1 MPSEV
6 KKHKEILQHF
16 AELIK
21 KEKQYA
27 SVIYPGSQG
36 ETLKT
41 IIETLNSALERTDK
55 NFKVLIIGN
64 FNAGKSSMINAL
76 IGEELLPTGMRPETA
91 VIGELHYGEEKRI
104 TLYPKKGQW
113 PGGDEPFDLSENT
126 YEEIASYV
134 SLTAD
139 ETVNTIERDEYQ
151 DETGY
156 FKSGERIISKFDK
169 MVIHWPLEIL
179 KSGVVLVDSPGL
191 NDPSHNDYIVN
202 GYMYQADAIVYLS
215 QCTAAYSGVDS
226 RELIDINKA
235 GYRNII
241 SGYTYYDI
249 AVMDHKRRPPEV
261 FEKFIQSLVEH
272 MMRHT
277 DLGRSSIHFLSN
289 IEALDAKINGDET
302 ALLHSG
308 FKGFEDFL
316 SHYLVECRGRDQV
329 RNIAVT
335 IINNSRKMI
344 NASTAFDKAA
354 STGIKELKAKADAKR
369 TQLDNLRVRS
379 MECAKLFRIGLDNSI
394 PEIRRSVE
402 EFVYGLADKV
412 NLEGFQPVTKLP
424 TGPRRLWPFG
434 DGGVRHLA
442 KQLQAECQKETE
454 RRMTIELM
462 SWCNTQLEP
471 RVKSVIQ
478 NTVESITPG
487 LYQIARDLQNIR
499 ADFSGVEAGDVK
511 GDFVNTALGLAYA
524 LITGDWING
533 TMSAV
538 YGRGALFRAV
548 GLELGTAVAM
558 GLLMGMGVVISFP
571 VFIAG
576 MLIADLIAV
585 LTNNNDKQIAR
596 IKTQS
601 VSDLREFFKSDK
613 GTEMRAAIV
622 NNIMS
627 NITDLFANACDDM
640 KSALQKDIEEE
651 EDELNRIIA
660 ESTKDADTQRRNMT
674 ARAESVK
681 GLLEIESETRSICN
695 EYGIYLASLHA
706 NAS

>member
-21 KEKQYA
+21 KEKDYA

-76 IGEELLPTGMRPETA
+76 IGEELLPVGMRPETA

-126 YEEIASYV
+126 PEEIARYV

-139 ETVNTIERDEYQ
+139 ESVNTIERNEYHDEI
-151 DETGY
+151 EH
-156 FKSGERIISKFDK
+156 FESSERITSKFDR

-215 QCTAAYSGVDS
+215 PCTAAYSGVDS
-226 RELIDINKA
+226 QELTDINKA

-241 SGYTYYDI
+241 SGYTYYDMAI
-249 AVMDHKRRPPEV
+249 MAHKRKPPEV
-261 FEKFIQSLVEH
+261 FEKFMQSLVEH

-277 DLGRSSIHFLSN
+277 DLGRGSIHFLSN
-289 IEALDAKINGDET
+289 IEALDAKLDGDEK

-329 RNIAVT
+329 RNIAAT
-335 IINNSRKMI
+335 IITNSRKMI
-344 NASTAFDKAA
+344 IASAAFDRAS
-354 STGIKELKAKADAKR
+354 STGINELKAKADDKR
-369 TQLDNLRVRS
+369 AQLDSLRIRS
-379 MECAKLFRIGLDNSI
+379 MECAKFFRIGLDNSI

-412 NLEGFQPVTKLP
+412 DLEGFQPVTKLP

-434 DGGVRHLA
+434 EGGVRHLA

-462 SWCNTQLEP
+462 SWCNSQLES
-471 RVKSVIQ
+471 RVKNVIQ
-478 NTVESITPG
+478 NTVESIKPG
-487 LYQIARDLQNIR
+487 LLQIARDLQDIR
-499 ADFSGVEAGDVK
+499 ADFSGVEASDVNGDLI
-511 GDFVNTALGLAYA
+511 NTALGLAYA
-524 LITGDWING
+524 LLTGDWING

-548 GLELGTAVAM
+548 GLEVGTAVAM
-558 GLLMGMGVVISFP
+558 GLLMGMGVAISFP

-576 MLIADLIAV
+576 LLVADLAAV
-585 LTNNNDKQIAR
+585 LMNNNEKQAAK
-596 IKTQS
+596 IKTQA

-613 GTEMRAAIV
+613 GSEMRSAIV
-622 NNIMS
+622 NNIMA
-627 NITDLFANACDDM
+627 NITELFSNACDDM
-640 KSALQKDIEEE
+640 KTALQKDIKEE
-651 EDELNRIIA
+651 EDDLNRIIA
-660 ESTKDADTQRRNMT
+660 ESTKDAETQRRNMA

-681 GLLEIESETRSICN
+681 GLQEIESETRSICN
-695 EYGIYLASLHA
+695 EYGIDLTSLHA
-706 NAS
+706 NVS